1 MQSFYEINYKLTKV
15 NLGLIILVT
24 LSCIF
29 GFRVINVL
37 KNNTERGAYAY
48 VQILNFEMPIVKN
61 ITYNHEDFI
70 ENKLSVKNVCLE
82 ALGLNNI
89 DPYKIINAEAAC
101 INVTNYNKESKVSKN
116 NFNNSSFTLGE
127 DSIVKND
134 NNLDFN
140 TDIDSLKKTLDET
153 KPEVLIYHTH
163 TTESYSED
171 RPDSFDEKYN
181 VVGVGD
187 ILEDELEK
195 TYGIATIHDK
205 TNHSVSYLKCYERSN
220 ETVRRYLD
228 KYGDFKLIIDIHRD
242 SVDNKDSVTT
252 TINGESVAKVMYV
265 NAKNSTRYE
274 KNKAL
279 AEFFRNRT
287 NELYQGM
294 CRGGGIYTYN
304 SGKNAFN
311 QSLSDNSLLIEI
323 GADSNTSVE
332 AQNSIKCIARI
343 AAEYI
348 NKK

>member
-1 MQSFYEINYKLTKV
+1 MQSFYEINHKITKV
-15 NLGLIILVT
+15 NLGLIILVI

-37 KNNTERGAYAY
+37 KNNAERGAYAY
-48 VQILNFEMPIVKN
+48 VQLLNFEMPIVKN
-61 ITYNHEDFI
+61 TTYNNEDFI
-70 ENKLSVKNVCLE
+70 ENKISVKNVCLE

-89 DPYKIINAEAAC
+89 DPFKIINAEAAS
-101 INVTNYNKESKVSKN
+101 INITNYTKESQITN
-116 NFNNSSFTLGE
+116 NNLPNSSFTLGE

-134 NNLDFN
+134 NDLGIDQNV
-140 TDIDSLKKTLDET
+140 DSLKKTLDQT

-171 RPDSFDEKYN
+171 KPDSFQEKYN

-205 TNHSVSYLKCYERSN
+205 TNHSISYLQCYERSN
-220 ETVRRYLD
+220 ETVSKYLK

-242 SVDNKDSVTT
+242 SVDDKDAVTAKV
-252 TINGESVAKVMYV
+252 NGQSVAKVMYV
-265 NAKNSTRYE
+265 NAKNSTRYA
-274 KNKAL
+274 KNKSL

-287 NELYQGM
+287 NELYPGM
-294 CRGGGIYTYN
+294 CRGEGIFTYN

-311 QSLSDNSLLIEI
+311 QSLSDNSMLVEV
-323 GADSNTSVE
+323 GADCNTSEE